1 MEDSGSSEGWVYVV
15 VCDPE
20 KDATFLG
27 LHNKEKNI
35 DFIPAFAS
43 KDAANDCFLSL
54 PKERGRKYEIQAIH
68 LTELNEDAEKNG
80 FAIAMVDSD
89 GNIVDQES

>member
-1 MEDSGSSEGWVYVV
+1 MEDSGSSEGCVYVV